1 MPKIIDEQAR
11 RASIAE
17 AVWAI
22 AARSG
27 LEAATVRAVAA
38 ECGLS
43 TGAIQHSFPTQ
54 AALQQFAMELI
65 VQRVTARITAL
76 NGPEGSGAHGGSAPA
91 ADSAATA
98 KTDDAATT
106 VGRGTAADSRRA
118 TVPGPPSLPRATAVE
133 PCPLP
138 HPTINRE
145 EATEAIAAMLL
156 QLLPL
161 DDERETEARVWAAF
175 STAALVNPAL
185 APYARTMDELLA
197 SFCRRCAEQLAAASS
212 SRGIGANS
220 VATAAPASAPA
231 IAPDDRSLQ
240 GARLHALLDGLTLH
254 LLTDPTADRRRQAEA
269 LVRSFL
275 RQLAA

>member
-17 AVWAI
+17 AVLAI

-65 VQRVTARITAL
+65 VQRVTERITAL
-76 NGPEGSGAHGGSAPA
+76 DGLPEDNDG
-91 ADSAATA
+91 D
-98 KTDDAATT
+98 
-106 VGRGTAADSRRA
+106 
-118 TVPGPPSLPRATAVE
+118 
-133 PCPLP
+133 
-138 HPTINRE
+138 
-145 EATEAIAAMLL
+145 EATEAIAAMLF

-185 APYARTMDELLA
+185 APYARKMDELLV

-220 VATAAPASAPA
+220 AAIAAPASAPA

-240 GARLHALLDGLTLH
+240 GAHLHALLDGLTLH
-254 LLTDPTADRRRQAEA
+254 LLTDPATDRRRQAEA

>member
-65 VQRVTARITAL
+65 VQRVTERITAL
-76 NGPEGSGAHGGSAPA
+76 DGLPE
-91 ADSAATA
+91 DSDGDEA
-98 KTDDAATT
+98 KD
-106 VGRGTAADSRRA
+106 
-118 TVPGPPSLPRATAVE
+118 
-133 PCPLP
+133 
-138 HPTINRE
+138 
-145 EATEAIAAMLL
+145 AIAAMLF

-161 DDERETEARVWAAF
+161 DDEREAEARVWAAF

-197 SFCRRCAEQLAAASS
+197 SFCHRCVEQLAAASS
-212 SRGIGANS
+212 SRDIGTNS
-220 VATAAPASAPA
+220 TATAAPASAPA

-240 GARLHALLDGLTLH
+240 GAHLHALLDGLALH
-254 LLTDPTADRRRQAEA
+254 LLTDPTADLRRQAEA

>member
-65 VQRVTARITAL
+65 ARRVTERITAL
-76 NGPEGSGAHGGSAPA
+76 DGLPEDNDGDEAGATA
-91 ADSAATA
+91 ADKAA
-98 KTDDAATT
+98 AAVGGATTT
-106 VGRGTAADSRRA
+106 VGQGTAADSHRA
-118 TVPGPPSLPRATAVE
+118 TVPSPPSLPRAT
-133 PCPLP
+133 
-138 HPTINRE
+138 INRE
-145 EATEAIAAMLL
+145 EAKDAIAAMLF

-161 DDERETEARVWAAF
+161 DDEREAEARVWAAF

-197 SFCRRCAEQLAAASS
+197 SFCHRCVEQLAAASS
-212 SRGIGANS
+212 SRDIGTNS
-220 VATAAPASAPA
+220 TATAAPASAPA

-240 GARLHALLDGLTLH
+240 GARLHALLDGLALH

>member
-11 RASIAE
+11 RTSIAE

-22 AARSG
+22 AVRSG

-65 VQRVTARITAL
+65 VQRVTERITAL
-76 NGPEGSGAHGGSAPA
+76 DGLPE
-91 ADSAATA
+91 DSDGDEA
-98 KTDDAATT
+98 KD
-106 VGRGTAADSRRA
+106 
-118 TVPGPPSLPRATAVE
+118 
-133 PCPLP
+133 
-138 HPTINRE
+138 
-145 EATEAIAAMLL
+145 AIAAMLF

-185 APYARTMDELLA
+185 ASYARTMDELLA
-197 SFCRRCAEQLAAASS
+197 SFCRRCAEQLAAASI

-220 VATAAPASAPA
+220 AATAAPASAPA

-240 GARLHALLDGLTLH
+240 GAHLHALLDGLALH